1 MKLWFSWSPPQDH
14 KMLPS
19 AARSKHTKPFDQLNK
34 SLVSYWWV
42 TGCLMSLNGHSDH
55 RAQFASHTG
64 TGVENS
70 SSGRPAGQTLWLSRL
85 GQRVRSSESPVPL
98 PWVLPQITQDF
109 THMCAHTHT
118 HTHTATETWSHW
130 KWEPSVTTTGT
141 LSRAKTSATAHHQ
154 RHAWGSLLQGNRTKL
169 LVWPWH
175 RKMWEF
181 YFWIQ
186 PFPSWYSSTQ
196 ISVLNKVAARNWSV
210 RFEFR
215 SLWPHSHS
223 DILVFSGMF
232 PPKFMG
238 HLNYN
243 KERNCFVS

>member
-1 MKLWFSWSPPQDH
+1 MWSCDFPEVLHRTTKCYLLQQDPNIQSHLTNWTNHWSVTGGSLVVWCLWMVILIIEPSLPATQAQEWRTVHQEGQQGRLFGLAGLASELGLQKAQSHCPEFSP
-14 KMLPS
+14 
-19 AARSKHTKPFDQLNK
+19 K
-34 SLVSYWWV
+34 SLK
-42 TGCLMSLNGHSDH
+42 T
-55 RAQFASHTG
+55 SHT
-64 TGVENS
+64 
-70 SSGRPAGQTLWLSRL
+70 
-85 GQRVRSSESPVPL
+85 RV
-98 PWVLPQITQDF
+98 
-109 THMCAHTHT
+109 HTHT